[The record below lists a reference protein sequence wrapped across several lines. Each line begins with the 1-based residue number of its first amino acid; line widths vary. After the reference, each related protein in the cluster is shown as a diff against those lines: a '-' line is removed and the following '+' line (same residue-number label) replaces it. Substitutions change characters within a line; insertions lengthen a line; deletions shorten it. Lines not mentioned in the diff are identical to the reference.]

1 MTYKR
6 IRELREDHD
15 LTQKYMAHYLNVIQ
29 RTYSRYERGER
40 IIPPDVLCK
49 IADFYNGAWS
59 PTNAKSSMWT
69 SCYQQIANCNL
80 YLDEFTGLTFSEY
93 ELISDYKGEM
103 YRYNN
108 YQYEVRFLRAYYY
121 FNLVRQYGDVPFT
134 DHVLTTAEVNSLER
148 RPAKEIFDFIIS
160 ECDEIK
166 DLIIENYENLGDW
179 EPSNEARE
187 TGRANK
193 RTVLALKARA
203 ALYAASPLSVSYTH
217 LTLPT
222 KLEV

>member
-93 ELISDYKGEM
+93 ELISGVD
-103 YRYNN
+103 NN
-108 YQYEVRFLRAYYY
+108 SQVVVAGQSKLADGVEV
-121 FNLVRQYGDVPFT
+121 
-134 DHVLTTAEVNSLER
+134 EVE
-148 RPAKEIFDFIIS
+148 K
-160 ECDEIK
+160 
-166 DLIIENYENLGDW
+166 
-179 EPSNEARE
+179 
-187 TGRANK
+187 
-193 RTVLALKARA
+193 
-203 ALYAASPLSVSYTH
+203 
-217 LTLPT
+217 
-222 KLEV
+222 

>member
-40 IIPPDVLCK
+40 IIPLDVLCK
-49 IADFYNGAWS
+49 IADFYNGAWG

-93 ELISDYKGEM
+93 ELISGVD
-103 YRYNN
+103 NN
-108 YQYEVRFLRAYYY
+108 SQVVVAGQSKLADGVEV
-121 FNLVRQYGDVPFT
+121 
-134 DHVLTTAEVNSLER
+134 EVE
-148 RPAKEIFDFIIS
+148 K
-160 ECDEIK
+160 
-166 DLIIENYENLGDW
+166 
-179 EPSNEARE
+179 
-187 TGRANK
+187 
-193 RTVLALKARA
+193 
-203 ALYAASPLSVSYTH
+203 
-217 LTLPT
+217 
-222 KLEV
+222 